1 MQISREQIASGAVFC
16 RLKIRALS
24 FSFRLCEKKRGK
36 KALLFNCAVANS
48 IHRPMFLLAFVISL
62 AVSISQIKKSSR
74 FSRLFSKPVSNRY
87 SLDRFIDSFEFLN
100 NKEYPQ
106 IIFRTRST
114 LGALF
119 KRWNRYGLF
128 TPMRGTFILSE
139 KWIIRRLFD
148 ASKLEITV
156 LHPLVTSKRFLFVI
170 VLYIYIF
177 SWRFHVLVTPCRA
190 MLRGALRKKLAAS
203 DWKSR
208 LYRGYPPNP
217 WIINQSER
225 SRRALPHPFVLENYI
240 IRKTFSFRG
249 INYFC

>member
-1 MQISREQIASGAVFC
+1 MLYPFLFAFAKKKG
-16 RLKIRALS
+16 
-24 FSFRLCEKKRGK
+24 EKKRSSLI
-36 KALLFNCAVANS
+36 APLPILS
-48 IHRPMFLLAFVISL
+48 IAQCFSSL
-62 AVSISQIKKSSR
+62 SSSLSR
-74 FSRLFSKPVSNRY
+74 FQFRKSRNPLDSHDYFRNLY

-170 VLYIYIF
+170 VLYTYIYILVAI
-177 SWRFHVLVTPCRA
+177 SRARYTVSSDVTWRVAQKTGCQWLEISIIPRI
-190 MLRGALRKKLAAS
+190 S
-203 DWKSR
+203 SKS
-208 LYRGYPPNP
+208 LN
-217 WIINQSER
+217 N
-225 SRRALPHPFVLENYI
+225 
-240 IRKTFSFRG
+240 
-249 INYFC
+249 

>member
-48 IHRPMFLLAFVISL
+48 IHRPMCLLAFVISL

-170 VLYIYIF
+170 VLYTYIYILVAI
-177 SWRFHVLVTPCRA
+177 SRARYTVSSDVTWRVAQKTGCQWLEISIIPRI
-190 MLRGALRKKLAAS
+190 S
-203 DWKSR
+203 SKS
-208 LYRGYPPNP
+208 LN
-217 WIINQSER
+217 N
-225 SRRALPHPFVLENYI
+225 
-240 IRKTFSFRG
+240 
-249 INYFC
+249 

>member
-170 VLYIYIF
+170 VLYIY
-177 SWRFHVLVTPCRA
+177 S
-190 MLRGALRKKLAAS
+190 RGDFTCS
-203 DWKSR
+203 
-208 LYRGYPPNP
+208 LYRV
-217 WIINQSER
+217 ER
-225 SRRALPHPFVLENYI
+225 CYVARCAKNWLPVTGNLDYTADILQIPE
-240 IRKTFSFRG
+240 
-249 INYFC
+249 

>member
-100 NKEYPQ
+100 NKEYLQ
-106 IIFRTRST
+106 IIFRTRSS
-114 LGALF
+114 ALCSNDETVTDYLHQWEERSSSV
-119 KRWNRYGLF
+119 KSGLF
-128 TPMRGTFILSE
+128 DVYSTLRNSRSPCSILSSH
-139 KWIIRRLFD
+139 RSDSYSLLF
-148 ASKLEITV
+148 
-156 LHPLVTSKRFLFVI
+156 
-170 VLYIYIF
+170 YIYIYSRGDF
-177 SWRFHVLVTPCRA
+177 TCSLHRVERCYVARCAKNWLPVTGNLDYTADILQIP
-190 MLRGALRKKLAAS
+190 
-203 DWKSR
+203 
-208 LYRGYPPNP
+208 
-217 WIINQSER
+217 E
-225 SRRALPHPFVLENYI
+225 
-240 IRKTFSFRG
+240 
-249 INYFC
+249 